1 MYILTIEDHFA
12 SAHQLRGYR
21 GKCEN
26 IHGHNWKVV
35 LNVQGER
42 LNEIGLLIDFNDL
55 KSILKKITNYLDH
68 KNLNEVEPFITV
80 NPSSE
85 NIAEFIALEAQK
97 EITEINPD
105 LYVES
110 VTVWESDTSRCTF
123 FLKRVI
129 PKREV
134 H

>member
-12 SAHQLRGYR
+12 SAHQLRGYK

-35 LNVQGER
+35 MSVKGDKLND
-42 LNEIGLLIDFNDL
+42 IGLLIDFQDL
-55 KSILKKITNYLDH
+55 KAILKKICNDLDH
-68 KNLNEVEPFITV
+68 KNVNEVEPFDII

-85 NIAEFIALEAQK
+85 NIAEYIAKRSQQELDRTGQGLAV
-97 EITEINPD
+97 D
-105 LYVES
+105 S

-123 FLKRVI
+123 Y
-129 PKREV
+129 P
-134 H
+134 